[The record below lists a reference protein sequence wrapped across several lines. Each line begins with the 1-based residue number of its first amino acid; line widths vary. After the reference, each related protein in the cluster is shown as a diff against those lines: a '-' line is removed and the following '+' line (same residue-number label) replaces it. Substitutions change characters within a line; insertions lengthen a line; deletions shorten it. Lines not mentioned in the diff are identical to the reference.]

1 MIKLSKLT
9 TVIASL
15 GLAIGS
21 TTAMAYEKG
30 DGIVRLGAAY
40 VNQQS
45 GSDPV
50 TQTGLPLP
58 ATLTGTN
65 VTVDDDAEIGL
76 TIAYMLTDHIAL
88 ELLASTPFSH
98 QAEVSGIVPGS
109 LNLAEAKQLPPTLNV
124 QYYPLSTTSKFQPYI
139 GLGVNYTLF
148 FGEKLHKDAAN
159 ALGSDGDVSLDDSVG
174 LAYQIGADFALT
186 DTFGLNIAIWQIDLD
201 TTATIDLD
209 VGAKIKAD
217 IEIDPTVFMIGGAFK
232 F

>member
-50 TQTGLPLP
+50 TLNGSPL
-58 ATLTGTN
+58 AGTK

-76 TIAYMLTDHIAL
+76 TIAYMLTDHIGL

-98 QAEVSGIVPGS
+98 QAEVSGIVPGG
-109 LNLAEAKQLPPTLNV
+109 LNLAKAKHLPPTLNV